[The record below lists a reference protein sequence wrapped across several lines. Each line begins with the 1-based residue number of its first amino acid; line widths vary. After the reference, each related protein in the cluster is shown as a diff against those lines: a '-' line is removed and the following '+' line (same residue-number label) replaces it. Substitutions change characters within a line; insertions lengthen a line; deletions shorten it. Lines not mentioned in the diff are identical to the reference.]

1 MTRNRDFK
9 TLVRQ
14 RMTKTGERYSTAR
27 AHVLAAKDG
36 TATAFGLFASVSAVG
51 GQQADLAAARNLCT
65 SAGITGPDGNS
76 MSEAMA
82 FGLAGGV
89 GFLYGVFEY
98 GDTPTMTIVARNQS
112 MPDPFCQQLFERLS
126 LPIEVKTTSG
136 AKKAAADLDAALEA
150 QRPVLCTVGAGGL
163 PYLGLP
169 EDEAAM
175 APHLVGVVG
184 VTDDGVLLLDDRSPN
199 PLPVGRADFDNAR
212 GLYRQGKN
220 RMVLMTDSADLA
232 PDPNWTDLLA
242 TAVRESA
249 SGFDRPPVPQFKSN
263 VGLAGLAKW
272 QDLLTSSTK
281 KGWTTIFGADRR
293 AGIGLSRIYDCLN
306 YAYTAP
312 DAGRPLMAQFMTEAA
327 EVAGRPEWSGAAEL
341 WAESGRAWRRISEI
355 VLSAHPDIERYGQLS
370 DERADALDSGL
381 GLDGIDAN
389 AMAAY
394 SAEQREILDAFS
406 MSSDSAG
413 KVYGDIAETVST
425 IVELETQALGAMV

>member
-14 RMTKTGERYSTAR
+14 RMSKTGERYSTAR
-27 AHVLAAKDG
+27 AHVLAAKDSS
-36 TATAFGLFASVSAVG
+36 ATASGLFASVAAVG

-65 SAGITGPDGNS
+65 SAGVNGPDGIP

-126 LPIEVKTTSG
+126 LPVEIKSTSG
-136 AKKAAADLDAALEA
+136 AKKAAADLDAALETE
-150 QRPVLCTVGAGGL
+150 RPVLCTVGAGGL

-184 VTDDGVLLLDDRSPN
+184 ITDDGLLLLDDRSPN
-199 PLPVGRADFDNAR
+199 PLPVDRGDFDRAR
-212 GLYRQGKN
+212 SLYRQGKN
-220 RMVLMTDSADLA
+220 RMVLVPDGADQT
-232 PDPNWTDLLA
+232 PDRDWTDLLA

-312 DAGRPLMAQFMTEAA
+312 DAGRPLMAQFMSEAA
-327 EVAGRPEWSGAAEL
+327 KVADRPEWNEAAEL
-341 WAESGRAWRRISEI
+341 WAESGRAWRRVSEI
-355 VLSAHPDIERYGQLS
+355 VLSAHVDIERYGQLS
-370 DERADALDSGL
+370 DQRADALDSGL
-381 GLDGIDAN
+381 GLGGIDTN
-389 AMAAY
+389 AMATY

-406 MSSDSAG
+406 MSGDIAA

-425 IVELETQALGAMV
+425 IIELETRALGVMV